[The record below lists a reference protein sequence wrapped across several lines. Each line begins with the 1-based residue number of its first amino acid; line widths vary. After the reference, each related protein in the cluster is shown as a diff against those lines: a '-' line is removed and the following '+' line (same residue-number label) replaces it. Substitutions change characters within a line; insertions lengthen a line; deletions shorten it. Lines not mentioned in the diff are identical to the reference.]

1 MEELIRTTMYV
12 GLASKVN
19 DKTFGKKKK
28 KCKKKVF

>member
-1 MEELIRTTMYV
+1 MEDVIRTTMYV
-12 GLASKVN
+12 GLASKMT